1 MSKPSSFFKDISQDS
16 FQLVFGDNTK
26 TSGEHVQRR
35 KIAQVKKHPK
45 YKKRGFSFNLA
56 LVKVDRPVK
65 LFADEVMP
73 VNLPC
78 RGQKM

>member
-1 MSKPSSFFKDISQDS
+1 MSKPSCFVKDISQES
-16 FQLVFGDNTK
+16 FQLVFGDN

-45 YKKRGFSFNLA
+45 YRKRKLSFNLA
-56 LVKVDRPVK
+56 LVKVDQPVK

-73 VNLPC
+73 VALPC
-78 RGQKM
+78 QGQKM